1 MSKNSRRKFSCTES
15 KIDFTT
21 LNRWLQKGDSEI
33 EDEAWR
39 DCCKS
44 GSKWRQ
50 CCVCHEVRRCKCC
63 RRAGVLAACAEKFA
77 GSCSSSHCLLQP
89 RCDHARCGG
98 HVVRMTTSLVSKS
111 DPLKLPPPSPPIRL
125 TLARC
130 ASTLCTSVLSQ
141 SLPPMHRG
149 LVIKSRPS
157 LFPKPPMLPR
167 ATPGLARSAVSWPKE
182 DFS

>member
-1 MSKNSRRKFSCTES
+1 MIPVC
-15 KIDFTT
+15 ITT
-21 LNRWLQKGDSEI
+21 AVVIYLFVSLDN

-39 DCCKS
+39 YRCKS
-44 GSKWRQ
+44 GSWWRK
-50 CCVCHEVRRCKCC
+50 CCVCHDVRRCKCC
-63 RRAGVLAACAEKFA
+63 CRAGVLAACAEKFA
-77 GSCSSSHCLLQP
+77 GLCSSSLSHVVITRVAV

-111 DPLKLPPPSPPIRL
+111 DPLKLPPPSPPIRV

-167 ATPGLARSAVSWPKE
+167 ATPGLARSAVSWLK